1 MGRSGAAGAVVRSML
16 AATYACDDAD
26 FLRDGVIFTAPE
38 ERPGR
43 IRRPLRKLLIGTT
56 GDGVIVCRDPE
67 WEEWL
72 RPLLADCTRDTAFWP
87 DVVAQIVPHVPED
100 LQFRGPALMYVCDR
114 ESFRPT
120 WGVKDE
126 ITVLHD
132 REIHDLYGYPGFDD
146 AMTYGADAPITDR
159 VAAVAWRAGEVIGIA
174 GASDDAETMWQIGVS
189 VASTHQRRGVGRA
202 LVSRVTEEVLRAGML
217 PYYSTTT
224 ANIRSRAVAV
234 SLGYWPAWTELYVRK
249 R

>member
-1 MGRSGAAGAVVRSML
+1 VL

-26 FLRDGVIFTAPE
+26 FLQDGNIFTTLE

-43 IRRPLRKLLIGTT
+43 IRRPLRKLLIGTM
-56 GDGVIVCRDPE
+56 GDGVVVCCDPA

-87 DVVAQIVPHVPED
+87 DVVARIVPHVPED
-100 LQFRGPALMYVCDR
+100 LQLRGPALMHACDR
-114 ESFRPT
+114 ESFRPAP
-120 WGVKDE
+120 GVEDE
-126 ITVLHD
+126 ITILHD
-132 REIHDLYGYPGFDD
+132 REIPDLYRYPGFDD
-146 AMTYGADAPITDR
+146 ALTYGADEPITDR
-159 VAAVAWRAGEVIGIA
+159 IAAVAWQGGEVVGMA
-174 GASDDAETMWQIGVS
+174 GASDDAETMWQIGVN
-189 VASTHQRRGVGRA
+189 VAPTHQGRGVGQA
-202 LVSRVTEEVLRAGML
+202 LVSRLTEEVLRAGVL

-224 ANIRSRAVAV
+224 TNVRSRAVAA